1 MNNLLDYLKVLSSDI
16 GQRGSTTQEEL
27 KAADY
32 IQRVM
37 KEKKV
42 EVRVEKFKSLSS
54 FSFNFA
60 LIYSS
65 GVLASLVF
73 LFRPLLSFLICWG
86 GLLIFFAEVLTYQ
99 TLSLLLRSGLSQNVM
114 GRILPQG
121 EKKLKVVVVAHY
133 DSSRAGLMFHP
144 RQVRNFRLLF
154 LLTVFS
160 LVANTL
166 LYTLA
171 LVFPLI
177 STSFFLSSLPFVIY
191 LLGNVLLLVHREIF
205 FKPTPGAND
214 NASGV
219 AVMLS
224 LLNYFSQNPLK
235 NTELYFLATGSEEA
249 GTLGMLYFLKREGK
263 NFKDA
268 YFINLDNLGI
278 GEVKYII
285 KEGMLKVCSADP
297 ELIRIADLVSKE
309 DSELEVLPFIF
320 KTMST
325 DAFPALV
332 RGFKAMSVM
341 AFDKDGILP
350 HWHWPTDLYE
360 NIEEKTLRRAEKFVL
375 KMIERLERS
384 KFQINKT
391 TN

>member
-1 MNNLLDYLKVLSSDI
+1 
-16 GQRGSTTQEEL
+16 
-27 KAADY
+27 
-32 IQRVM
+32 
-37 KEKKV
+37 
-42 EVRVEKFKSLSS
+42 
-54 FSFNFA
+54 
-60 LIYSS
+60 
-65 GVLASLVF
+65 
-73 LFRPLLSFLICWG
+73 
-86 GLLIFFAEVLTYQ
+86 
-99 TLSLLLRSGLSQNVM
+99 
-114 GRILPQG
+114 
-121 EKKLKVVVVAHY
+121 
-133 DSSRAGLMFHP
+133 
-144 RQVRNFRLLF
+144 
-154 LLTVFS
+154 
-160 LVANTL
+160 
-166 LYTLA
+166 
-171 LVFPLI
+171 
-177 STSFFLSSLPFVIY
+177 
-191 LLGNVLLLVHREIF
+191 
-205 FKPTPGAND
+205 
-214 NASGV
+214 
-219 AVMLS
+219 
-224 LLNYFSQNPLK
+224 
-235 NTELYFLATGSEEA
+235 
-249 GTLGMLYFLKREGK
+249 MLYFLKREGK